1 MVYRGKPSLAC
12 ERCRPRRLKCDQAK
26 PSCSQCIR
34 AKVDC
39 PGYRAG
45 LECKFRDQSRDVIRK
60 AQRQAQRE
68 SDTTIRKRAS
78 NETRFVDD
86 PSPAPWSA
94 LSHPMEELAKGYIFV
109 NYIAPGNR
117 GAYMP
122 YLSTLTKHLGNS
134 AVNDA
139 LSAAGLAAL
148 SNIYMSPRLMSTAR
162 QYYMSALSQTGHAL
176 NTTAL
181 CKKDAT
187 LASVV
192 LLGMFEVMACSDGLF
207 ITRWM
212 KHLDG
217 AATLIETRGSEQL
230 TQPEGLLLF
239 SQLRAQIILSHI
251 YRQKYTSPI
260 IAQLSLEAATYRK
273 GDDVTVDRLS
283 SVTIQLGN
291 LCAAIKDGTIRQPVE
306 IVRAALRL
314 DTDIMSIVSTTPDS
328 WNYDTINV
336 ALARGEPTV
345 DSVLGAQYH
354 TYRDFTVSSFWNNYR
369 SARLVLRELIVQAI
383 GSVGRHSL
391 GNIDGRE
398 PDELV
403 RESQQISRQL
413 VSDICASVPFHL
425 GSVVETGHLDRLSS
439 DTGGGT
445 SPTPN
450 NYQEFGAPLLSST
463 SSPFGVPAAGGFTI
477 MWPLL
482 IAANSGYAS
491 KQTRRWITDCLAKIG
506 HSMGINQALAMAQ
519 LLRDGVD
526 SRAWL
531 SSKYRLRAM
540 DGGTVEEAEA
550 EYAEQA

>member
-1 MVYRGKPSLAC
+1 
-12 ERCRPRRLKCDQAK
+12 CDQAK

-39 PGYRAG
+39 PGYRTG
-45 LECKFRDQSRDVIRK
+45 LDYNFRDQSRDVIRK
-60 AQRQAQRE
+60 AQRQAQKE
-68 SDTTIRKRAS
+68 SETIIRKRPA
-78 NETRFVDD
+78 NGPRFLVAE
-86 PSPAPWSA
+86 SPAPSST
-94 LSHPMEELAKGYIFV
+94 LLQPMEELAKGYVFT
-109 NYIAPGNR
+109 NYIARGNR

-122 YLSTLTKHLGNS
+122 YLSTLTKHLENS

-162 QYYMSALSQTGHAL
+162 EYYMSALSQTGHAL
-176 NTTAL
+176 NTAVL
-181 CKKDAT
+181 CKKDGT
-187 LASVV
+187 LAAVV
-192 LLGMFEVMACSDGLF
+192 LLGMFEVMTCSDGLF
-207 ITRWM
+207 MTRWM

-217 AATLIETRGSEQL
+217 AATLIEARGSEQL
-230 TQPEGLLLF
+230 ARPEGLELF

-251 YRQKYTSPI
+251 YRQKYTSPVLG
-260 IAQLSLEAATYRK
+260 QLSLEAAKYRNE
-273 GDDVTVDRLS
+273 DDATVDRLS

-291 LCAAIKDGTIRQPVE
+291 LCAAIKDGTINQPAE

-314 DTDIMSIVSTTPDS
+314 DADLMSIISTTPAS
-328 WNYDTINV
+328 WNYNTVNV

-345 DSVLGAQYH
+345 DSIWGAQYH
-354 TYRDFTVSSFWNNYR
+354 TYRNFTVSSFWNNYR

-383 GSVGRHSL
+383 GSSGDISL

-398 PDELV
+398 QDELV
-403 RESQQISRQL
+403 SESQQISRQL
-413 VSDICASVPFHL
+413 VDDICASVPFHL
-425 GSVVETGHLDRLSS
+425 GAVVDDSHLSKLFGETAVGSSSFLDKDHESGS
-439 DTGGGT
+439 
-445 SPTPN
+445 
-450 NYQEFGAPLLSST
+450 PLLSSA

-491 KQTRRWITDCLAKIG
+491 KQLRRWITDCLAKIG
-506 HSMGINQALAMAQ
+506 HSMGIRQALAMAQ

-531 SSKYRLRAM
+531 SSRYSAM
-540 DGGTVEEAEA
+540 GDQEHTGTIDETEAE
-550 EYAEQA
+550 